1 MMLLMIELNELQNI
15 NINIMEAGQKVI
27 YQNEVRT
34 IYAVYDDENVS
45 LCLQD
50 DEGEEYDDVEED
62 YTIPI
67 KDIKT

>member
-1 MMLLMIELNELQNI
+1 MIELNELQNI

>member
-1 MMLLMIELNELQNI
+1 MK
-15 NINIMEAGQKVI
+15 AGQKVI
-27 YQNEVRT
+27 YQDEVRT
-34 IYAVYDDENVS
+34 IYAVYDDKNVS

-67 KDIKT
+67 KDIKASKL

>member
-1 MMLLMIELNELQNI
+1 MIELNELQNI

-67 KDIKT
+67 KDIKASKL